1 MRLLIPYSIL
11 SIFNKQRLLIICGI
25 ILCGILLGLWRPY
38 TPILVPELTIN
49 NLNGSAIKLSALRGK
64 PFLIN
69 FWATDCAACIR
80 EIPHLTELYQNL
92 HPKGLEIIG
101 ISMYYDIP
109 SHVVEM
115 TRMKQ
120 LPYPIAL
127 DLKGEYAKAF
137 GRVQL
142 TPTTFLISKEG
153 IILAKFMGALPKD
166 LVTQIEQFL

>member
-1 MRLLIPYSIL
+1 MHL
-11 SIFNKQRLLIICGI
+11 SIPNSMLSFFTKQRLLIFCGI
-25 ILCGILLGLWRPY
+25 VLGGILLGLWRPY
-38 TPILVPELTIN
+38 TPIPVPELNIKSLSGATIE
-49 NLNGSAIKLSALRGK
+49 LSALRGK
-64 PFLIN
+64 PLLIN

-80 EIPHLTELYQNL
+80 EIPHLTELYQNF

-120 LPYPIAL
+120 LPYQIAL
-127 DLKGEYAKAF
+127 DLKGEYANAF

-142 TPTTFLISKEG
+142 TPSTFLISKDG
-153 IILAKFMGALPKD
+153 IILAKFIGALPKD
-166 LVTQIEQFL
+166 LATQIEQLL